1 MTASSVHPS
10 LLPYLEQRLPRL
22 LLPRVQASCTT
33 WILLSL
39 TPVSL
44 RDTGI
49 TDIHHCAQLL
59 YGVLGF

>member
-1 MTASSVHPS
+1 MAASSVHPS

-22 LLPRVQASCTT
+22 LLPRVQASCAPWT
-33 WILLSL
+33 LLSL

-44 RDTGI
+44 RNTGI

-59 YGVLGF
+59 YGALGF